1 MTPKPTSPITPVQRF
16 FHSAGRARF
25 ARSAA
30 GPRRSAAAL
39 RAAVFL
45 LGAVVVAAPWRG
57 AVAQELDK
65 GERVFKKCQACHS
78 LDPAQQTDK
87 GPTLHGVFGRK
98 AGTAPGF
105 AYSEAMKAANVVWT
119 EETLEAFLADSQ
131 AVVPGNTMN
140 FSGLRKPED
149 RTAVI
154 AYLREAT
161 K

>member
-1 MTPKPTSPITPVQRF
+1 MIADMTMPTPSLHGFSRPVRRAK
-16 FHSAGRARF
+16 SAGSGSKAR
-25 ARSAA
+25 R
-30 GPRRSAAAL
+30 AAAVL
-39 RAAVFL
+39 AGAVL
-45 LGAVVVAAPWRG
+45 LGAAVVVAPWRG
-57 AVAQELDK
+57 ALAQELDK

-87 GPTLHGVFGRK
+87 GPALQGVFGRK

-105 AYSEAMKAANVVWT
+105 AYSEAMKAANIVWT

-131 AVVPGNTMN
+131 GVVPGNTMN

-154 AYLREAT
+154 AYLREAS